1 MFESAQLGRKV
12 SREAFA
18 AREPQLREALLDAQ
32 FRLRTAGFSVIIVI
46 AGAEGAGKGETVN
59 LLLSWL
65 DARGVE
71 IHALG
76 EPSEEER
83 TRPEYFRFW
92 RFLPSKGHIS
102 IFFGSWYT
110 RPITMRSLGKLPE
123 AGMEDSLRRIVEFE
137 QMLAEEDVLV
147 LKFWLHITKDQQRK
161 RFKTLASNPETAW
174 RVTKRDWRF
183 HRTYDAFVD
192 AAGRAIRRTDS
203 GAAPWHVIEAW
214 DERYRHLT
222 IAETLLAAIERRLA
236 QPATG
241 TPALQSLPVPTPVN
255 MISSLDLS
263 RAVSKAEYR
272 TRIDRLQLSVG
283 RLARDLETHR
293 RSVVMVF
300 EGSDA
305 AGKGGCIRRVTQ
317 ALDARFYNVVPIA
330 APTDEERARPYLW
343 RFWRNLPRWG
353 RFTIYDR
360 SWYGRVLVER
370 LEGLC
375 APEDWQRAYKEINAF
390 EEQLALAGVVVLKF
404 WLAIS
409 NEEQLRRFS
418 EREATGFKRY
428 KITPEDWRNR
438 DKWDAYQAAC
448 CEMVEKTSSV
458 LAPWFLVEAEDKY
471 HARLKVLPVLESGL
485 SAAVRRRHHSRQ

>member
-1 MFESAQLGRKV
+1 MFETAQLGRKV
-12 SREAFA
+12 TRETFA
-18 AREPQLREALLDAQ
+18 AREPELREALLDAQ
-32 FRLRTAGFSVIIVI
+32 LRLRTAGFSVVVVV

-59 LLLSWL
+59 LLLNWL

-76 EPSEEER
+76 KPSEEER
-83 TRPEYFRFW
+83 ERPEYFRFW
-92 RFLPSKGHIS
+92 RLLPGRGHIG

-110 RPITMRSLGKLPE
+110 RPITERSLGELSK

-137 QMLAEEDVLV
+137 QMLADEDVLV
-147 LKFWLHITKDQQRK
+147 VKFWLHITKEQQAK
-161 RFKTLASNPETAW
+161 RFKKLARNPETAW
-174 RVTKRDWRF
+174 RVTRLDRRF
-183 HRTYDAFVD
+183 HQTYDAFVD
-192 AAGRAIRRTDS
+192 AASRAIRRTDT
-203 GAAPWHVIEAW
+203 GAAPWHIIEAW

-222 IAETLLAAIERRLA
+222 VAETLLAAIEQRLA
-236 QPATG
+236 QPA
-241 TPALQSLPVPTPVN
+241 PAAAPPAPLPVPAPVN
-255 MISSLDLS
+255 AISSLDLS
-263 RAVSKAEYR
+263 RAVPRPEYS
-272 TRIDRLQLSVG
+272 TRIEQLQLSVG
-283 RLARDLETHR
+283 RMARELETHH

-317 ALDARFYNVVPIA
+317 ALDARFYDVIPVA

-353 RFTIYDR
+353 HFTVYDR

-375 APEDWQRAYKEINAF
+375 APADWQRAYMEINAF
-390 EEQLALAGVVVLKF
+390 EEQLSLAGVVVLKF
-404 WLAIS
+404 WLTIS
-409 NEEQLRRFS
+409 KDEQLRRFE
-418 EREATGFKRY
+418 EREAMGFKRY

-448 CEMVEKTSSV
+448 CEMVEKTSPA
-458 LAPWFLVEAEDKY
+458 LAPWVLVEAEDKY
-471 HARLKVLPVLESGL
+471 YARLKVLETLEAGL
-485 SAAVRRRHHSRQ
+485 SRALQGGRRRP